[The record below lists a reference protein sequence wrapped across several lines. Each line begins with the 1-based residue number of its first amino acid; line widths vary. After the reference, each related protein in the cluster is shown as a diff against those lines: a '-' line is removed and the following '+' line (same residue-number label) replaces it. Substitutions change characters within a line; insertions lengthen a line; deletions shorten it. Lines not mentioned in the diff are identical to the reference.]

1 MSFQINYND
10 TISLIK
16 AMERAKPPAS
26 FLIDTFFPNKTPVS
40 KNQFIMVEQRQ
51 KKRRLAPFV
60 VKSGKGVN
68 MRRDSSTMKVYVPPM
83 VGPRR
88 ILSADDLAQRSFGE
102 TIYSTLGEDQ
112 RASRMLA
119 DDLVDL
125 HDSVINRQNQ
135 MAADIM
141 LNGRYEIR
149 GYADDGKTELID
161 VIEFTNWDQKLIPT
175 KHWDQA
181 GATIYTDIS
190 EMSSKI
196 RQRAGQIP
204 TIMVCGKNVP
214 KYIMDNDEIKS
225 WLMVPN
231 RENLAMLSI
240 KPKFESPQI
249 IRVGRIDSLNL
260 EIYTY
265 EEIYEDDEG
274 NEKSYI
280 DEDDVIIAIPAF
292 GQQLYGAVTLLNDDL
307 TFNTYSAEL
316 VPYYNGNKDNQTLS
330 LTMYSRFLL
339 APMWGDEWATI
350 KSRGEQL

>member
-16 AMERAKPPAS
+16 AMERVQAPAS
-26 FLIDTFFPNKTPVS
+26 FLIDTFFSNKAPVS
-40 KNQFIMVEQRQ
+40 QTAYIMLEQRQ

-68 MRRDSSTMKVYVPPM
+68 MKRESSTMKVYVPPM

-88 ILSADDLAQRSFGE
+88 VLSPEDLTHRSFGE
-102 TIYSTLGEDQ
+102 TVYSSLSESQ
-112 RASRMLA
+112 RASQIIG
-119 DDLVDL
+119 DDLRELQDM
-125 HDSVINRQNQ
+125 VINRQNQ
-135 MAADIM
+135 MAADIL
-141 LNGRYEIR
+141 LNGRYDIK

-161 VIEFTNWDQKLIPT
+161 TIEFNDWTQRLIPT
-175 KHWDQA
+175 IHWDQA
-181 GATIYTDIS
+181 GAKIYTEIS

-196 RQRAGQIP
+196 RRNTGQIP

-225 WLMVPN
+225 WLMIPN

-249 IRVGRIDSLNL
+249 IRVGRIESLNL

-265 EEIYEDDEG
+265 EEVYIDDEG

-280 DEDDVIIAIPAF
+280 GDDDVIIAIPKL
-292 GQQLYGAVTLLNDDL
+292 GQQLYGAVTLLGDDMN
-307 TFNTYSAEL
+307 FKSYSTEL
-316 VPYYNGNKDNQTLS
+316 VPYYIGDKTAQTLS

-339 APMWGDEWATI
+339 APFWSDSWATI
-350 KSRGEQL
+350 KTKGE